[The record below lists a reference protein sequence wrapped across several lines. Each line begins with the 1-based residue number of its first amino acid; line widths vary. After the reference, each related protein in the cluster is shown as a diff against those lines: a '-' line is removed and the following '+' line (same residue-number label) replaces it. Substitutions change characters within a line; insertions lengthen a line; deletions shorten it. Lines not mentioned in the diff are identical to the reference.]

1 MRVPRRGRRRLAR
14 TLPPMAWLTDTD
26 RRLIALTWV
35 VKLGVLLVGAIA
47 YVSFRNGVIDSP
59 SDILRMW
66 SHWDAPHY
74 LDLVVFGYRDGD
86 SSSLVG
92 PNGYR
97 SIYPDDLALYIVFYP
112 LFPWLATVVNVVV
125 RDPLVSVF
133 VVTTVASMFVAPL
146 LYRLVRHDEEASVA
160 LRAAWFLLI
169 FPTAY
174 FLHIGYTE
182 ALFMALVLGSFL
194 AARTDRWWLAGLLG
208 GLAALTRI
216 NGLVLIPA
224 LAAEAFT
231 QWLVRPADERRLRVE
246 WLAIGL
252 VAVGFAVYLGLNY
265 VIYGSPFEF
274 LRIQHEHW
282 FKSLAAPWDAISGA
296 FRWFGSDKPENRLMY
311 GFMELLF
318 VGIGLAG
325 TIFAAFR
332 FRPSW
337 FIWMAGN
344 MLLFVSTSFLL
355 STPRFA
361 LTLFPLFVS
370 LALVSSRTWVLVLLS
385 ALSIGGLMYFAGR
398 FATGVWAF

>member
-1 MRVPRRGRRRLAR
+1 ME
-14 TLPPMAWLTDTD
+14 WLTDAD
-26 RRLIALTWV
+26 RRLIGLTWL
-35 VKLGVLLVGAIA
+35 VKLSVLLVGAIA
-47 YVSFRNGVIDSP
+47 YVTFRHEAIDEPGVF
-59 SDILRMW
+59 LRMW

-74 LDLVVFGYRDGD
+74 LDLVVFGYRNGD
-86 SSSLVG
+86 SSMLFG
-92 PNGYR
+92 PHGYR

-112 LFPWLATVVNVVV
+112 LFPWLASVVNVVV
-125 RDPLVSVF
+125 GDPLVSVF
-133 VVTTVASMFVAPL
+133 VVTTIASMFVAPL

-194 AARTDRWWLAGLLG
+194 AARTDRWWLAGALG
-208 GLAALTRI
+208 GLAALARI

-231 QWLVRPADERRLRVE
+231 QWLQRPPAERRFRIE

-252 VAVGFAVYLGLNY
+252 VAVGFAVYLGLNE

-282 FKSLAAPWDAISGA
+282 YKSLAAPWDSISGA
-296 FRWFGSDKPENRLMY
+296 IGWFRSDKPDYVLMY
-311 GFMELLF
+311 GVMELLF
-318 VGIGLAG
+318 VAIGLAG
-325 TIFAAFR
+325 TIYAAFR

-337 FIWMAGN
+337 FVWMAGN

-355 STPRFA
+355 STPRYA

-370 LALVSSRTWVLVLLS
+370 LALVSARTWVLVLLS
-385 ALSIGGLMYFAGR
+385 AVSIGGLIYFAGR